1 MRCKRIHRARRYA
14 TCVAAMVALCA
25 TDTRATAQQPY
36 PPPNYPGY
44 PQPSYPQPQYPY
56 PQQPVAPVPGQ
67 GTPALPTYRT
77 PLIIVAAPTENTT
90 LPEDKPVAVLRFM
103 SVEPLD
109 PIDALSFSVS
119 VDGKDKTALFRLTQ
133 GEAWGPLADPNEVL
147 ASGQHE
153 ITARICSARGSCGTT
168 KATVTVVA
176 RSGLEAATSSAAK
189 TKEKKTKVLDAAVQA
204 ARILIR

>member
-1 MRCKRIHRARRYA
+1 MRCKRIHLARLYA

-25 TDTRATAQQPY
+25 TSVRAAAQQPY

-44 PQPSYPQPQYPY
+44 PQPYPQPQYPY
-56 PQQPVAPVPGQ
+56 PQQPAGSAPGQ
-67 GTPALPTYRT
+67 VPTTLPAYRT
-77 PLIIVAAPTENTT
+77 PLIIVAAPTEGTT

-133 GEAWGPLADPNEVL
+133 GEAWGPLAEPNEVL

>member
-1 MRCKRIHRARRYA
+1 MRCTRIHRAHRYVP
-14 TCVAAMVALCA
+14 CVAAMLAIGA
-25 TDTRATAQQPY
+25 TSARASAQHPY
-36 PPPNYPGY
+36 PAPTYPGY
-44 PQPSYPQPQYPY
+44 PQPYPQPQYPY
-56 PQQPVAPVPGQ
+56 PQQPVGPAHGQAAP
-67 GTPALPTYRT
+67 TLPTYRT
-77 PLIIVAAPTENTT
+77 PLTIVAAPTEGTT

-119 VDGKDKTALFRLTQ
+119 VDGKDKTDLFRLTQ
-133 GEAWGPLADPNEVL
+133 GEAWGPLAEPNEIL
-147 ASGQHE
+147 GSGQHE

-176 RSGLEAATSSAAK
+176 RSALHAAASPAVKA
-189 TKEKKTKVLDAAVQA
+189 KEKKTRVLDAAVQA